1 MTRLR
6 KRLAGCL
13 SGLAAAVVMVGP
25 ASAGH
30 FTHDEV
36 IGFSTD
42 GRHFAF
48 KTFGLARGSG
58 LPFAN
63 VFVIDLATD
72 SWVSGTP
79 IRASRPEADMAAV
92 EAAPFAALAGVRA
105 EAMEGAG
112 SVLSALGIQ
121 RPATVLFARGIGEAH
136 EAATRTEISRPH
148 PDDPTLPPWGRFA
161 LDLEPVQVPVGADF
175 CLDASAVVGYRLT
188 HLSEG
193 GGRTIL
199 HEDARIPPSRGCP
212 VAYRLDAVLSAG
224 YPQEGGAGVALISV
238 WRQGFEGLDRHVIA
252 LPVPF

>member
-1 MTRLR
+1 MTGLR

-13 SGLAAAVVMVGP
+13 AVLAVAVAMAGP
-25 ASAGH
+25 TKAGH

-42 GRHFAF
+42 ARHFAF

-72 SWVSGTP
+72 SWVAGTP
-79 IRASRPEADMAAV
+79 IRVDRPEADMAEV

-105 EAMEGAG
+105 EAMEGAAP
-112 SVLSALGIQ
+112 VLSALDIR
-121 RPATVLFARGIGEAH
+121 RPATVLFARGIGEVHGAP
-136 EAATRTEISRPH
+136 ARAEIGRPH
-148 PDDPTLPPWGRFA
+148 PDDPTLPPWGRFT
-161 LDLEPVQVPVGADF
+161 LDLDPVQVPVGAEF
-175 CLDASAVVGYRLT
+175 CLDASGVVGYRLT
-188 HLSEG
+188 HTAEDG
-193 GGRTIL
+193 TRTIL
-199 HEDARIPPSRGCP
+199 HEDARIPASRGCP

-224 YPQEGGAGVALISV
+224 YPMPGATGVALISV
-238 WRQGFEGLDRHVIA
+238 WGQGFEGLDRHVIA